1 MTPARDKTASSA
13 PTLLVVDDDDALR
26 MELAELFERVGYR
39 VLSAADGIE
48 AVEIAR
54 EQAPTVV
61 LMDVGMPQLDG
72 IAAAEIMTLL
82 RHTEQVVLMSGNPE
96 LVTDAAARQG
106 LTSIVLTK
114 PLTFDICRRVIDSLA
129 LPRNKTS

>member
-1 MTPARDKTASSA
+1 MTPARDKPPPPM
-13 PTLLVVDDDDALR
+13 PTLLVVDDDEALR
-26 MELAELFERVGYR
+26 TELAELFERVGYR

-54 EQAPTVV
+54 QQAPTVV

-129 LPRNKTS
+129 LPRGKAS